1 MGDKKPFQY
10 YDRTARA
17 ILKETP
23 VYPERQLPEPD
34 ALEGGAGV
42 WLVKRENNT
51 VYILFQKRSQNV
63 TNGGFYDSSA
73 GGHIDKGEDS
83 LTAALRETQEEIG
96 LKLKPEDLKF
106 VCTYATDKKLISVYL
121 ADRTG
126 KNDRLALNREE
137 VESVE
142 WVSLA
147 DLDMFIRARV
157 KPPLRENSAHLPVLR
172 AYIEKYL

>member
-106 VCTYATDKKLISVYL
+106 VCAYATDKKLISVYL
-121 ADRTG
+121 ADRANRSEEHTSELQSPD
-126 KNDRLALNREE
+126 NISYAVFCLAH
-137 VESVE
+137 V
-142 WVSLA
+142 
-147 DLDMFIRARV
+147 
-157 KPPLRENSAHLPVLR
+157 
-172 AYIEKYL
+172 

>member
-1 MGDKKPFQY
+1 MGEKKSYSY
-10 YDRTARA
+10 YNAFG
-17 ILKETP
+17 
-23 VYPERQLPEPD
+23 LPD
-34 ALEGGAGV
+34 TSGQLEGGSSV
-42 WLVKRENNT
+42 WLVKREGDAT
-51 VYILFQKRSQNV
+51 YILFQKRAAGVQ
-63 TNGGFYDSSA
+63 NGGFYDSSA
-73 GGHIDKGEDS
+73 GGHIDVGEDP

-96 LKLKPEDLKF
+96 LTLKPEDLKL
-106 VCTYATDKKLISVYL
+106 VCSYTTDKKFIHVYL

-126 KNDRLALNREE
+126 HDDQLTLEKDE

-142 WVSLA
+142 WVALA